1 MKILLEDTIPF
12 GTDYLSSVGE
22 VKTYS
27 WQSLVPEMLRNID
40 ILALRSTTKV
50 TPELLAKAN
59 RLKFV
64 TTATAGT
71 NHLDK
76 VHLDKKG
83 IAHSSAAGCNAV
95 AVAEYV
101 LSVLLH
107 AHKSQKLDLY
117 NATVGIVGAGNVGS
131 ALSRILTA
139 IGVEY
144 HLYDPPLEQMLTK
157 AGKQRHNE
165 QSFVDLAQIA
175 KCDVISLHVPFV
187 KGGDY
192 PTYQMIDSTFLDAL
206 SSSQLLVNACRG
218 EVIDEK
224 ALFNLLERK
233 HAPTVVLD
241 VFDNEPFIDTTMFDY
256 AWFVTPH
263 IAGHSIE
270 GKVRGTQMI
279 YEQICD
285 VVNVKADKVLSD
297 FLDKTKPIKVDLS
310 APEAPRLSVDD
321 LIEVFHTVYDVSI
334 DDDITRNAFV
344 KAATGDEQPA
354 KKVADTFSS
363 LRKQY
368 RVRRE
373 CSAYALQLPKN
384 TSKQIQDTFNKLG
397 FHVSLV

>member
-12 GTDYLSSVGE
+12 GTDYLNSIGE
-22 VKTYS
+22 VETYA
-27 WQSLVPEMLRNID
+27 WQSLVPEMLRDVD

-50 TPELLAKAN
+50 TPELLTKAT

-76 VHLDKKG
+76 MHLDSVS

-107 AHKSQKLDLY
+107 AQKAQKLDLY
-117 NATVGIVGAGNVGS
+117 SATVGIVGAGNVGS
-131 ALSRILTA
+131 SLSRILTA
-139 IGVEY
+139 VGVK
-144 HLYDPPLEQMLTK
+144 HCLYDPPLQQTLAK
-157 AGKQRHNE
+157 SGKTAHNG
-165 QSFVDLAQIA
+165 QPFVDLTQIA
-175 KCDVISLHVPFV
+175 RCDVISLHVPFI

-192 PTYQMIDSTFLDAL
+192 PTYQLIDKAFLDEL
-206 SSSQLLVNACRG
+206 TSRQLLINACRG
-218 EVIDEK
+218 EVIDEA
-224 ALFNLLERK
+224 ALLSVLQREK
-233 HAPTVVLD
+233 APTVVLD
-241 VFDNEPFIDTTMFDY
+241 VFDNEPEINTALFDY
-256 AWFVTPH
+256 VWFVTPH
-263 IAGHSIE
+263 IAGHSVE

-285 VVNVKADKVLSD
+285 VVGTAPDKALSD
-297 FLDKTKPIKVDLS
+297 FLDETNPINAALAS
-310 APEAPRLSVDD
+310 PEASRLSVDD
-321 LIEVFHTVYDVSI
+321 LITVFHHVYDVAI
-334 DDDITRNAFV
+334 DDEITRNAF
-344 KAATGDEQPA
+344 ALTSGHDEMPDRHIA
-354 KKVADTFSS
+354 NTFSS

-373 CSAYALQLPKN
+373 CSAYALHLPTN
-384 TSKQIQDTFNKLG
+384 TSTQIQHTFTKLG